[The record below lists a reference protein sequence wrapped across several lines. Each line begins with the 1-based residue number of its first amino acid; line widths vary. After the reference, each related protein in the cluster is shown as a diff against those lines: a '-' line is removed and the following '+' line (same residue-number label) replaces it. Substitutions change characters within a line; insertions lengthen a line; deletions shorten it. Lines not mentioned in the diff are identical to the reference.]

1 SMEAAASS
9 IWLLFFLLEY
19 ETQFTLTALDWLNFN
34 SDNYPARGGFVQV
47 FSANPHCLPRR
58 VLSDCLNGTLG
69 LREVSKFGAKSL
81 WQFCFRFEFSEN
93 EFSKFTGFKA
103 HERQQSLSYFGF

>member
-34 SDNYPARGGFVQV
+34 SDNYPARGGY
-47 FSANPHCLPRR
+47 SITLSIASSMTANAR
-58 VLSDCLNGTLG
+58 LSGEQRNTI
-69 LREVSKFGAKSL
+69 FP
-81 WQFCFRFEFSEN
+81 Q
-93 EFSKFTGFKA
+93 TT
-103 HERQQSLSYFGF
+103 

>member
-34 SDNYPARGGFVQV
+34 SDNYPARGGPA
-47 FSANPHCLPRR
+47 ANASYSTVKL
-58 VLSDCLNGTLG
+58 LS
-69 LREVSKFGAKSL
+69 VKIIP
-81 WQFCFRFEFSEN
+81 
-93 EFSKFTGFKA
+93 
-103 HERQQSLSYFGF
+103 

>member
-34 SDNYPARGGFVQV
+34 SDNYPARGGDELLPFLQAHNARLRGNQRYYQL
-47 FSANPHCLPRR
+47 SA
-58 VLSDCLNGTLG
+58 
-69 LREVSKFGAKSL
+69 
-81 WQFCFRFEFSEN
+81 
-93 EFSKFTGFKA
+93 
-103 HERQQSLSYFGF
+103 

>member
-34 SDNYPARGGFVQV
+34 SDNYPARGGGGQ
-47 FSANPHCLPRR
+47 
-58 VLSDCLNGTLG
+58 
-69 LREVSKFGAKSL
+69 FGVKSI
-81 WQFCFRFEFSEN
+81 WKFCFRFEFSN
-93 EFSKFTGFKA
+93 RMTGHKV
-103 HERQQSLSYFGF
+103 

>member
-34 SDNYPARGGFVQV
+34 SDNYPARGGLAQSRFGS
-47 FSANPHCLPRR
+47 FAFA
-58 VLSDCLNGTLG
+58 LSSPEMNSQNLLISKQMNGYK
-69 LREVSKFGAKSL
+69 V
-81 WQFCFRFEFSEN
+81 
-93 EFSKFTGFKA
+93 
-103 HERQQSLSYFGF
+103 